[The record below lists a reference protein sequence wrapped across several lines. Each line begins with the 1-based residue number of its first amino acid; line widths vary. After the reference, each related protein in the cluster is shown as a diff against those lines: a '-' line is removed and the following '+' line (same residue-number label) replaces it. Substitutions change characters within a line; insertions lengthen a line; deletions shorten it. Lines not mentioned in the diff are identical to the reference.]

1 MLKTKILPAIC
12 ILILSVSACT
22 TLTTPTATVAVT
34 STPTAMEIPLTED
47 DVTRVTLEDAKAA
60 FDSGTAIFVDVRS
73 WDSYKAGH
81 IPDAVLIQLQ
91 EIEAGPAKLKLPKD
105 QWIITYCT

>member
-1 MLKTKILPAIC
+1 MLKTKILPVIC
-12 ILILSVSACT
+12 ILILFVSACT
-22 TLTTPTATVAVT
+22 TLATPTATVAVP
-34 STPTAMEIPLTED
+34 PTLTAVEIPLTED

-60 FDSGTAIFVDVRS
+60 FDSGTAIFVDVRN

-81 IPDAVLIQLQ
+81 IPDAVFIQLQ
-91 EIEAGPAKLKLPKD
+91 EFETGPAKIKLPKD

>member
-1 MLKTKILPAIC
+1 MLKTKIISAVCTLV
-12 ILILSVSACT
+12 LFVSACN
-22 TLTTPTATVAVT
+22 TLAKPAATVAVPP
-34 STPTAMEIPLTED
+34 TPTAAAIPLTEN

-81 IPDAVLIQLQ
+81 IPDAVFIQLQ
-91 EIEAGPAKLKLPKD
+91 EFETGPTKLKLPKD